1 MTVLS
6 TYYLKKQK
14 NPNEPDIVIVNIQ
27 GPASY
32 VGGGFTVTIPGV
44 RGIINAGVMASGS
57 SAYGLPTV
65 KGVSGN
71 SITIQVWSTTGTPM
85 AEIASGTP
93 LTSYIFTVIALAY

>member
-6 TYYLKKQK
+6 TFYSKKEK
-14 NPNEPDIVIVNIQ
+14 SPNEPIIVIANIQ

-32 VGGGFTVTIPGV
+32 PGGGFTVSIPGV
-44 RGIINAGVMASGS
+44 RSIINAGVMAGGS

-71 SITIQVWSTTGTPM
+71 AVTIQVWSTTGTPM

-93 LTSYIFTVIALAY
+93 LTSYVFTLIALAY